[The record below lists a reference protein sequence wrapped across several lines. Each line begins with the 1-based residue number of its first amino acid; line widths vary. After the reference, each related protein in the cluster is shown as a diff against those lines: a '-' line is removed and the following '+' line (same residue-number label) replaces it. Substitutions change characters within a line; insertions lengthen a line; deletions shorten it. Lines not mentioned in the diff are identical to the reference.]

1 MKGTTLFALMIVGIL
16 ALAGLC
22 IGVSYAKYDNVTT
35 TVHIDDGIVVTI
47 DDIEVTNGQTIT
59 IDKDLGHFRVA
70 VRSDSEQFIGYAG
83 QWSSGP
89 DHVSVN
95 MRDETI
101 KYYGEFTI
109 HFGHGNF
116 SGGLRI
122 SYLAPDML
130 QPITMKFNI
139 GQGVKV
145 TSGNMEIIDGAE
157 VDFTD
162 DATIIV
168 TALDGQK
175 HNINWRYSWSSSCE
189 SGSGE
194 GSEYNTSMTFTIENT
209 AYFEHAYGT
218 VNISL

>member
-1 MKGTTLFALMIVGIL
+1 MKGKTLFALMIVGIL
-16 ALAGLC
+16 VFAGLC
-22 IGVSYAKYDNVTT
+22 IGVSYAKYDKVTT
-35 TVHIDDGIVVTI
+35 TVHFDDGIYVTI

-59 IDKDLGHFRVA
+59 IDKDLGHFHVA
-70 VRSDSEQFIGYAG
+70 VRSDSDQYIGYAG
-83 QWSSGP
+83 QWTSGP
-89 DHVSVN
+89 DHVSVK

-101 KYYGEFTI
+101 QYYGEFTV

-116 SGGLRI
+116 DGGLRI
-122 SYLAPDML
+122 SYLGGDTME
-130 QPITMKFNI
+130 PITMKFSI

-145 TSGNMEIIDGAE
+145 TSNGAE
-157 VDFTD
+157 IVNGAEITYTD
-162 DATIIV
+162 DATIVV